1 MDPPI
6 PQPSCFKVLV
16 SFYGLNMHHTSCFFE
31 PVTSISTNFFY
42 LDRIFL
48 FFFKCSS
55 ISFIPHSLQIHRLY
69 ELVSYLKEVCYDL
82 IIFIFLWGGI
92 ALASTSYKSNMSGHS
107 GVCLCRMKL
116 KVHFLPTWVR

>member
-16 SFYGLNMHHTSCFFE
+16 SVYGLNMHHTSCFFE

-82 IIFIFLWGGI
+82 IILIFYGEELPWQVQVTNLTCP
-92 ALASTSYKSNMSGHS
+92 ATPAF
-107 GVCLCRMKL
+107 VC
-116 KVHFLPTWVR
+116 VE